1 MRSCTAW
8 IHFFFKQYYILNVV
22 SMVDV
27 YPLCYVMVCES
38 HSDNKN
44 LSVTMIFVTYYL
56 FIQMVEYQN
65 VNEHSARLYQEYIII
80 IYSWLYDGL

>member
-1 MRSCTAW
+1 
-8 IHFFFKQYYILNVV
+8 
-22 SMVDV
+22 
-27 YPLCYVMVCES
+27 
-38 HSDNKN
+38 
-44 LSVTMIFVTYYL
+44 MIFVTYYL